1 MVSTEE
7 LLGLAEAHLYPNYRK
22 PNLVFVRGEGV
33 SLFDSE
39 GRRYLDFCAGI
50 AVNTLGHAH
59 PELVRRL
66 SEQAGRLLHVSNYFH
81 SEPNIRAAALLSR
94 ATGYARAFFCNS
106 GTEAIEACLKLARR
120 HFFARGEKDR
130 LRVLAFTNS
139 FHGRTLGALAA
150 TGQNTYREGFGP
162 LLGVTHVPFGD
173 LGAVRAALGGDL
185 AAILVEP
192 VQGEGGVIPAPPG
205 FLAELRRLC
214 DETGALLL
222 ADEVQTGLGR
232 TGKMLAMEHHGVRA
246 DAVALAKGLGS
257 GVPVG
262 AMVCGED
269 LSQALPPGSHGTT
282 FGGNALSSTAALVTL
297 EQLLEGRLCERA
309 LDLGHLLTEG
319 LRGLAARFP
328 NQIAQVRGQGLLQ
341 ALVLAEGVDARAV
354 LERARDKGLL
364 LTLAGGTALR
374 ITPPLI
380 ISETELQTGLRLL
393 SDVLGE
399 LYPCHTS

>member
-1 MVSTEE
+1 MASTEE
-7 LLGLAEAHLYPNYRK
+7 LLGLAGAHLYPNYRK
-22 PNLVFVRGEGV
+22 PPFVFVRGEGV
-33 SLFDSE
+33 YLFDVE
-39 GRRYLDFCAGI
+39 GRRYLDFSAGI

-81 SEPNIRAAALLSR
+81 NEPNIQAAALLTQL
-94 ATGYARAFFCNS
+94 TGYQRAFFCNS

-120 HFFARGEKDR
+120 CFHARGEKDR

-150 TGQNTYREGFGP
+150 TGQNAYREGFGP
-162 LLGVTHVPFGD
+162 LLGVTHVPYGD
-173 LGAVRAALGGDL
+173 VAAVHAALGPDV

-192 VQGEGGVIPAPPG
+192 IQGEGGVIPAPPG

-232 TGKMLAMEHHGVRA
+232 TGRILAMQQHGVRA

-257 GVPVG
+257 GVPIG
-262 AMVCGED
+262 AMICGEA
-269 LSQALPPGSHGTT
+269 LAHVLPPGSHGTT

-297 EQLLEGRLCERA
+297 ERLVEDRLAERA
-309 LDLGHLLTEG
+309 EHLGHLLTAG
-319 LRGLAARFP
+319 LQTLATRFP
-328 NQIAQVRGQGLLQ
+328 EQIATARGQGLLQ
-341 ALVLAEGVDARAV
+341 ALVLADGVDARAV
-354 LERARDKGLL
+354 LERAREKGLL
-364 LTLAGGTALR
+364 LTLAGGSALR
-374 ITPPLI
+374 ITPALI
-380 ISETELQTGLRLL
+380 ISEAELQAGLGLL
-393 SDVLGE
+393 SDVVGE
-399 LYPCHTS
+399 SFSCHTC